1 MSSAMTKNFLE
12 PNDDFYLQAFENN
25 PTALL
30 LIDDTMRVLKTN
42 AAYEQLFQLNREM
55 LVGKKL
61 YFSLLSNDCYQHLLY
76 NHRQRRINPTSIPS
90 QYIIDLAFKD
100 STRLTLHIAVTLL
113 PHNQSLV
120 ALINMESAQKLPPKA
135 VHFEKTF
142 EHEYSY
148 IENLKTTSE
157 LAASV
162 GHEIRNP
169 MTSIRG
175 FLQMMQKKA
184 EYNNHKTF
192 FDLMIE
198 ELDRANTIITEY
210 LLLARS
216 KPTKPNLENLNELI
230 RRIMPLL
237 KTSVTIV
244 NQDIVTDLAEIP
256 NFLMNGKEIRQLILN
271 LVRNG
276 LEAMPKGGTL
286 KISTQL
292 EQENTVLLTISDQG
306 TGIPPNLIRKIGTP
320 FFTTKENGTGLG
332 LAICYNIALKH
343 KATIDINSSENGTTF
358 YIRFSLNQP

>member
-1 MSSAMTKNFLE
+1 
-12 PNDDFYLQAFENN
+12 
-25 PTALL
+25 
-30 LIDDTMRVLKTN
+30 
-42 AAYEQLFQLNREM
+42 
-55 LVGKKL
+55 
-61 YFSLLSNDCYQHLLY
+61 
-76 NHRQRRINPTSIPS
+76 
-90 QYIIDLAFKD
+90 
-100 STRLTLHIAVTLL
+100 
-113 PHNQSLV
+113 
-120 ALINMESAQKLPPKA
+120 
-135 VHFEKTF
+135 
-142 EHEYSY
+142 
-148 IENLKTTSE
+148 
-157 LAASV
+157 
-162 GHEIRNP
+162 
-169 MTSIRG
+169 
-175 FLQMMQKKA
+175 
-184 EYNNHKTF
+184 
-192 FDLMIE
+192 MIE

-343 KATIDINSSENGTTF
+343 KATIDINSSENCTTF

>member
-25 PTALL
+25 PNALL
-30 LIDDTMRVLKTN
+30 LIDNTMRVLKTN
-42 AAYEQLFQLNREM
+42 AACEQLFQLNREM

-175 FLQMMQKKA
+175 FLQMMQKKP
-184 EYNNHKTF
+184 N
-192 FDLMIE
+192 
-198 ELDRANTIITEY
+198 IIII
-210 LLLARS
+210 
-216 KPTKPNLENLNELI
+216 KHFLI
-230 RRIMPLL
+230 
-237 KTSVTIV
+237 
-244 NQDIVTDLAEIP
+244 
-256 NFLMNGKEIRQLILN
+256 
-271 LVRNG
+271 
-276 LEAMPKGGTL
+276 
-286 KISTQL
+286 
-292 EQENTVLLTISDQG
+292 
-306 TGIPPNLIRKIGTP
+306 
-320 FFTTKENGTGLG
+320 
-332 LAICYNIALKH
+332 
-343 KATIDINSSENGTTF
+343 
-358 YIRFSLNQP
+358 